1 MLDVDG
7 DGWDQVAEVRGREGE
22 EEGQGEREGERDV
35 GQPAVFVTIRDR
47 PTVTAKP
54 LYRPPPPPPPSPST
68 ATDHS
73 YTSIVRQHLA
83 QYMH

>member
-7 DGWDQVAEVRGREGE
+7 DDWDQVAEVRGRERE

-35 GQPAVFVTIRDR
+35 DQPAVFITIRDR
-47 PTVTAKP
+47 PTVTGKP
-54 LYRPPPPPPPSPST
+54 LYRPPSPPPSPST
-68 ATDHS
+68 ATGHS